1 MEKFTKFV
9 SKEIAEKNKNTYVL
23 DASGKI
29 LGRFAS
35 EIAKILRGKHKPDF
49 TPNIDTG
56 DKVVVIN
63 ADKIA
68 VTGAKEAQKIYYR
81 YSGYIGG
88 QKKTRYKDA
97 LKKNIIL
104 HAIKGMMPKTKLA
117 KQQIKKLQIFPADII
132 GLETENFIRV
142 EI

>member
-1 MEKFTKFV
+1 MEKFTRFV
-9 SKEIAEKNKNTYVL
+9 SKEEAEKNRKTYVL

-35 EIAKILRGKHKPDF
+35 EVAKILRGKHKADF

-56 DKVVVIN
+56 DKVIVIN

-81 YSGYIGG
+81 YTGYIGG
-88 QKKTRYKDA
+88 QKKTRYRDA
-97 LKKNIIL
+97 LKKNIVL

-117 KQQIKKLQIFPADII
+117 RKQMKKLEIFPSDIS
-132 GLETENFIRV
+132 EDKNFIRV
-142 EI
+142 RI